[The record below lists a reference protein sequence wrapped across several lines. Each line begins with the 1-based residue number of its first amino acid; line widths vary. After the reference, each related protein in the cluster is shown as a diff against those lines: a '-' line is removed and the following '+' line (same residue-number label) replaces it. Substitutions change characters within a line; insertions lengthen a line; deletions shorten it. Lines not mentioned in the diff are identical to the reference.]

1 MTGQLAPRK
10 RTLRLSTR
18 LEMIVRSLFIQATN
32 NYERM
37 LSFGFLFALWPAL
50 KFIYPDAESRRRAAI
65 RHLAFFNTQPY
76 FANCILGVVTQAEL
90 RGGEDVAGEVAS
102 IKEAMMG
109 AFGALGDDLFWA
121 GLMPAAA
128 LLALIIY
135 GLAPEYALV
144 GAVAA
149 LVAYNGF
156 HLWARV
162 RMFAVGLRLGRHITN
177 YLRLLRLPQFVVTVK
192 VAAAFLLGIFAAVV
206 VWRGGVS
213 ASWVVGGVAAAAA
226 VGATAFLQYLRLR
239 PGLCWYFVVAAA
251 VVVGAWIR

>member
-1 MTGQLAPRK
+1 MV
-10 RTLRLSTR
+10 
-18 LEMIVRSLFIQATN
+18 VRSLFIQATN

-37 LSFGFLFALWPAL
+37 LSFGFLFALWPAV
-50 KFIYPDAESRRRAAI
+50 KMIYPDAEGRRRAAI

-76 FANCILGVVTQAEL
+76 FANCILGVVTHAEL
-90 RGGEDVAGEVAS
+90 RGGENVAGEVAG

-128 LLALIIY
+128 LLALLTY
-135 GLAPEYALV
+135 GLAPEYAV
-144 GAVAA
+144 AGALAA

-177 YLRLLRLPQFVVTVK
+177 YLRLLRLPRFVVTVK
-192 VAAAFLLGIFAAVV
+192 VVASALLGGFAAVV
-206 VWRGGVS
+206 VWRAGVS
-213 ASWVVGGVAAAAA
+213 ASWAVGGVAALTAA
-226 VGATAFLQYLRLR
+226 VATFFMQSLRAR
-239 PGLCWYFVVAAA
+239 PGLCWYVVMAAA
-251 VVVGAWIR
+251 VIAGTL